1 MMNVDD
7 TLLMAYVDGELA
19 PEQRAEVEA
28 AIAHSDDLAGRVAAL
43 QASVLPYRAA
53 YERRPVPPVPESLT
67 RRIDELVSVTTA
79 QKRRPARAS
88 GRFPMQWAAA
98 AFVAGAI
105 CSGVL
110 TGYLGGMNPLK
121 PGVDPWVRSVA
132 DYQVLYGRDTVAN
145 IREDKVSTEQ
155 VLADIHQRDGM
166 PVNVPDLRQAGLK
179 FKRVQRLNY
188 HDRPLIQMVYLPERG
203 DPVALCVIEEAKS
216 DEPVRTQQVGEMKT
230 VTWRTNRLAYVL
242 LAKDTSLDLQ
252 KLGQGIAS
260 GKVAELYGQSAEDA
274 PRASLA
280 APCDDGSQNCRRT
293 AT

>member
-7 TLLMAYVDGELA
+7 SLLMSYVDGELS

-28 AIAHSDDLAGRVAAL
+28 AIAHSDELAARAAAL

-53 YERRPVPPVPESLT
+53 YDRQTVPPVPESLT
-67 RRIDELVSVTTA
+67 RRIEELVSVSTT
-79 QKRRPARAS
+79 QERKRSRGSRRFS
-88 GRFPMQWAAA
+88 MFPMQWAAA

-110 TGYLGGMNPLK
+110 TGYLGGYNPFNR
-121 PGVDPWVRSVA
+121 GADPWVQSVA
-132 DYQVLYGRDTVAN
+132 DYQVLYGRDTVSN
-145 IREDKVSTEQ
+145 LREDKVSTQQ

-166 PVNVPDLRQAGLK
+166 PIDVPDLREAGLK

-203 DPVALCVIEEAKS
+203 DPVALCVIEENKGDA
-216 DEPVRTQQVGEMKT
+216 PVHAGQVGEMKT

-242 LAKDTSLDLQ
+242 LAKAPSLDLQ
-252 KLGQGIAS
+252 AVGNSIAS
-260 GKVAELYGQSAEDA
+260 GKTVPLYSSGDA
-274 PRASLA
+274 DVSRDS
-280 APCDDGSQNCRRT
+280 
-293 AT
+293 

>member
-1 MMNVDD
+1 MNVDD
-7 TLLMAYVDGELA
+7 TLLMAYVDGELS

-28 AIAHSDDLAGRVAAL
+28 AISHSDELAARAAAL

-53 YERRPVPPVPESLT
+53 YDRQSVPPVPESLT
-67 RRIDELVSVTTA
+67 RRIEELVSVSA
-79 QKRRPARAS
+79 PQERDARRGSR
-88 GRFPMQWAAA
+88 RFSMQWAAA

-110 TGYLGGMNPLK
+110 TGYLGGVNPLK
-121 PGVDPWVRSVA
+121 PGVDPWLQSVA

-145 IREDKVSTEQ
+145 IREDKATTEQ

-166 PVNVPDLRQAGLK
+166 PVDVPDLRQVGLK

-203 DPVALCVIEEAKS
+203 DPVALCVIEENEGDA
-216 DEPVRTQQVGEMKT
+216 PVRASRVGEMKT

-242 LAKDTSLDLQ
+242 LAKTPSLDLQ
-252 KLGQGIAS
+252 AIGDSIAS
-260 GKVAELYGQSAEDA
+260 GKTAPLYSSASADVARDS
-274 PRASLA
+274 
-280 APCDDGSQNCRRT
+280 
-293 AT
+293 

>member
-7 TLLMAYVDGELA
+7 TLLMAYVDGELS

-28 AIAHSDDLAGRVAAL
+28 AISHSDELAARAAAL

-53 YERRPVPPVPESLT
+53 YDRQSVPPVPESLT
-67 RRIDELVSVTTA
+67 RRIEELVSVSA
-79 QKRRPARAS
+79 PQERDARRGSR
-88 GRFPMQWAAA
+88 RFSMQWAAA

-110 TGYLGGMNPLK
+110 TGYLGGVNPLK
-121 PGVDPWVRSVA
+121 PGVDPWVQSVA

-145 IREDKVSTEQ
+145 IREDKATTEQ

-166 PVNVPDLRQAGLK
+166 PVDVPDLRQVGLK

-203 DPVALCVIEEAKS
+203 DPVALCVIEENEGDA
-216 DEPVRTQQVGEMKT
+216 PVRASRVGEMKT

-242 LAKDTSLDLQ
+242 LAKTPSLDLQ
-252 KLGQGIAS
+252 AIGDSIAS
-260 GKVAELYGQSAEDA
+260 GKTAPLYSSASADVARDS
-274 PRASLA
+274 
-280 APCDDGSQNCRRT
+280 
-293 AT
+293 

>member
-7 TLLMAYVDGELA
+7 TLLMAYVDGELS

-28 AIAHSDDLAGRVAAL
+28 AISHSDELAARAAAL

-53 YERRPVPPVPESLT
+53 YDRQSVPPVPESLT
-67 RRIDELVSVTTA
+67 RRIEELVSVSA
-79 QKRRPARAS
+79 PQERDARRGSR
-88 GRFPMQWAAA
+88 RFSMQWAAA

-110 TGYLGGMNPLK
+110 TGYFGGVNPLK
-121 PGVDPWVRSVA
+121 PGVDPWVQSVA

-145 IREDKVSTEQ
+145 IREDKATTEQ

-166 PVNVPDLRQAGLK
+166 PVDVPDLRQVGLK

-203 DPVALCVIEEAKS
+203 DPVALCVIEENEGDA
-216 DEPVRTQQVGEMKT
+216 PVRASRVGEMKT

-242 LAKDTSLDLQ
+242 LAKTPSLDLQ
-252 KLGQGIAS
+252 AIGDSIAS
-260 GKVAELYGQSAEDA
+260 GKTAPLYSSASADVARDS
-274 PRASLA
+274 
-280 APCDDGSQNCRRT
+280 
-293 AT
+293 

>member
-7 TLLMAYVDGELA
+7 TLLMAYVDGELS

-28 AIAHSDDLAGRVAAL
+28 AISHSDELAARAAAL

-53 YERRPVPPVPESLT
+53 YDRQSVPPVPESLT
-67 RRIDELVSVTTA
+67 RRIEELVSVSA
-79 QKRRPARAS
+79 PQERDARRGSR
-88 GRFPMQWAAA
+88 RFSMQWAAA

-110 TGYLGGMNPLK
+110 TGYLGGVNPLK
-121 PGVDPWVRSVA
+121 PGVDPWVQSVA

-145 IREDKVSTEQ
+145 IREDKATTEQ

-166 PVNVPDLRQAGLK
+166 PVDVPDLRQVGLK

-203 DPVALCVIEEAKS
+203 DPVALCVIEENEGDA
-216 DEPVRTQQVGEMKT
+216 PVRASRVGEMKT

-242 LAKDTSLDLQ
+242 LAKTASLDLQ
-252 KLGQGIAS
+252 AIGDSIAS
-260 GKVAELYGQSAEDA
+260 GKTAPLYSSASADVARDS
-274 PRASLA
+274 
-280 APCDDGSQNCRRT
+280 
-293 AT
+293 

>member
-7 TLLMAYVDGELA
+7 TLLMAYVDGELS

-28 AIAHSDDLAGRVAAL
+28 AISHSDELAARAAAL

-53 YERRPVPPVPESLT
+53 YDRQSVPPVPESLT
-67 RRIDELVSVTTA
+67 RRIEELVSVSA
-79 QKRRPARAS
+79 PQERDARRGSR
-88 GRFPMQWAAA
+88 RFSMQWAAA

-110 TGYLGGMNPLK
+110 TGYLGGVNPLK
-121 PGVDPWVRSVA
+121 PGVDPWVQSVA

-145 IREDKVSTEQ
+145 IREDKATTEQ

-166 PVNVPDLRQAGLK
+166 PVDVPDLRQVGLK

-203 DPVALCVIEEAKS
+203 DPVALCVIEENEGDA
-216 DEPVRTQQVGEMKT
+216 PVRASRVGEMKT
-230 VTWRTNRLAYVL
+230 VTWRTNRLAVPNSD
-242 LAKDTSLDLQ
+242 A
-252 KLGQGIAS
+252 
-260 GKVAELYGQSAEDA
+260 AELDNFRELVATARG
-274 PRASLA
+274 LA
-280 APCDDGSQNCRRT
+280 RIR
-293 AT
+293 

>member
-1 MMNVDD
+1 MNVDD
-7 TLLMAYVDGELA
+7 TLLMAYVDGELS

-28 AIAHSDDLAGRVAAL
+28 AISHSDELAARAAAL

-53 YERRPVPPVPESLT
+53 YDRQSVPPVPESLT
-67 RRIDELVSVTTA
+67 RRIEELVSVSA
-79 QKRRPARAS
+79 PQERDARRGSR
-88 GRFPMQWAAA
+88 RFSMQWAAA

-110 TGYLGGMNPLK
+110 TGYLGGVNPLK
-121 PGVDPWVRSVA
+121 PGVDPWVQSVA

-145 IREDKVSTEQ
+145 IREDKATTEQ

-166 PVNVPDLRQAGLK
+166 PVDVPDLRQVGLK

-203 DPVALCVIEEAKS
+203 DPVALCVIEENEGDA
-216 DEPVRTQQVGEMKT
+216 PVRASRVGEMKT

-242 LAKDTSLDLQ
+242 LAKTPSLDLQ
-252 KLGQGIAS
+252 AIGDSIAS
-260 GKVAELYGQSAEDA
+260 GKTAPLYSSASADVARDS
-274 PRASLA
+274 
-280 APCDDGSQNCRRT
+280 
-293 AT
+293 

>member
-7 TLLMAYVDGELA
+7 TLLMAYVDGELS

-28 AIAHSDDLAGRVAAL
+28 AISHFDELAARAAAL

-53 YERRPVPPVPESLT
+53 YDRQSVPPVPESLT
-67 RRIDELVSVTTA
+67 RRIEELVSVSA
-79 QKRRPARAS
+79 PQERDARRGSR
-88 GRFPMQWAAA
+88 RFSMQWAAA

-110 TGYLGGMNPLK
+110 TGYLGGVNPLK
-121 PGVDPWVRSVA
+121 PGVDPWVQSVA

-145 IREDKVSTEQ
+145 IREDKATTEQ

-166 PVNVPDLRQAGLK
+166 PVDVPDLRQVGLK

-203 DPVALCVIEEAKS
+203 DPVALCVIEENEGDA
-216 DEPVRTQQVGEMKT
+216 PVRASRVGEMKT

-242 LAKDTSLDLQ
+242 LAKTPSLDLQ
-252 KLGQGIAS
+252 AIGDSIAS
-260 GKVAELYGQSAEDA
+260 GKTAPLYSSASADVARDS
-274 PRASLA
+274 
-280 APCDDGSQNCRRT
+280 
-293 AT
+293 